1 MKTYNYFY
9 FGNPITKAQFLTSV
23 PEDWENEVDEF
34 GEYSFG
40 GYRAIER

>member
-1 MKTYNYFY
+1 MKKYNYFY
-9 FGNPITKAQFLTSV
+9 FGTLITKSAFLASV
-23 PEDWENEVDEF
+23 PENWENKVDEF